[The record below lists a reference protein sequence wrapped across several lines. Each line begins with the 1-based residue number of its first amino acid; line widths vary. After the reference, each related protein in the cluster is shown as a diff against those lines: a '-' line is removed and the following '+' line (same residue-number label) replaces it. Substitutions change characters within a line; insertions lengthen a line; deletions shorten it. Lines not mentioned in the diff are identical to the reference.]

1 MYRPKLENVIKNAEE
16 VFIEP
21 GDILVLEK
29 GLYIDQR
36 SKQDPESK
44 LHVVSPVAYGNGQYW
59 YVCPDCQQLHIIK
72 ATEVGEIV
80 TGCCVDHEGKR
91 HQYFD
96 GQHFMITRPRI
107 ILDDG
112 C

>member
-1 MYRPKLENVIKNAEE
+1 MYRAKLENVIKNAEE

-72 ATEVGEIV
+72 ATDVGEIP
-80 TGCCVDHEGKR
+80 TWCCVNHEGKR
-91 HQYFD
+91 HHYFD
-96 GQHFMITRPRI
+96 GKHVMIKRPRI